1 MKTIK
6 VELNAGTAEIGIVD
20 IEMIQKVI
28 KARKAIEIR
37 NITEAEL
44 LIQGVTEEEVKTYP
58 WSRITNTEAIDT
70 RKIIETWILLKQ
82 KLLRQG
88 GSIEIEEVTE
98 VEKAAEINVIKIGI
112 IKKIDPEAKSLIQG
126 ISWSKKSYWSIES
139 H

>member
-58 WSRITNTEAIDT
+58 
-70 RKIIETWILLKQ
+70 
-82 KLLRQG
+82 
-88 GSIEIEEVTE
+88 
-98 VEKAAEINVIKIGI
+98 
-112 IKKIDPEAKSLIQG
+112 
-126 ISWSKKSYWSIES
+126 
-139 H
+139 

>member
-28 KARKAIEIR
+28 KARKAIKIR

-58 WSRITNTEAIDT
+58 
-70 RKIIETWILLKQ
+70 
-82 KLLRQG
+82 
-88 GSIEIEEVTE
+88 
-98 VEKAAEINVIKIGI
+98 
-112 IKKIDPEAKSLIQG
+112 
-126 ISWSKKSYWSIES
+126 
-139 H
+139 